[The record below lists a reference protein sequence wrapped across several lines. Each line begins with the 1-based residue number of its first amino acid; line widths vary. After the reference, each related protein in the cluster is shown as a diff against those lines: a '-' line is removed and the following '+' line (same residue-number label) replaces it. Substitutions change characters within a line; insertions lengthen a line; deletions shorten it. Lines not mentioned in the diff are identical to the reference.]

1 MAKTKH
7 TVCFDNKVWEKAQ
20 QHYEEYN
27 FKSVSEL
34 IDTALDFYLGYRTS
48 GEIENYLAEG
58 LMQSLRSI
66 VKSSEDRLARILFK
80 IAVGDAEMKHLFAAA
95 LGLSSKEVDKI
106 RKHCLDEIKTMN
118 GVLDLKEAA
127 RWQAGEDN

>member
-34 IDTALDFYLGYRTS
+34 IDTALDFYLSYRTT

-58 LMQSLRSI
+58 LLQSLRSI
-66 VKSSEDRLARILFK
+66 VKTSEDRLARILFK
-80 IAVGDAEMKHLFAAA
+80 IAVGDAEMKNLFAAA

-118 GVLDLKEAA
+118 GILDLKEAA
-127 RWQAGEDN
+127 RWQSGEDN

>member
-1 MAKTKH
+1 MKKKCTIWVSED
-7 TVCFDNKVWEKAQ
+7 TLEKAQ
-20 QHYEEYN
+20 KKYKEYN

-34 IDTALDFYLGYRTS
+34 TNTALEFYLGYRAS

-80 IAVGDAEMKHLFAAA
+80 IALEDAQMKNLFAAA
-95 LGLSSKEVDKI
+95 LGLTPEQVDKI

-118 GVLDLKEAA
+118 GILDLKEAA
-127 RWQAGEDN
+127 RWQAGADN

>member
-1 MAKTKH
+1 MKKKCTIWVSED
-7 TVCFDNKVWEKAQ
+7 TLEKAQ
-20 QHYEEYN
+20 IKYKEYN

-34 IDTALDFYLGYRTS
+34 TNTALDFYLGYRTS